1 MDGSRGGVLGWVGQN
16 HLMRTCTNEALVGI
30 LHTFNGF
37 LVTLQLY
44 AVEQRSENRKK
55 KKREINDLDITDKK
69 SKVQIGLW
77 CVQRP

>member
-44 AVEQRSENRKK
+44 AVEQRSEKGKK
-55 KKREINDLDITDKK
+55 QQREINDLDIQTKRVK
-69 SKVQIGLW
+69 Y
-77 CVQRP
+77 R

>member
-1 MDGSRGGVLGWVGQN
+1 MGQN

-44 AVEQRSENRKK
+44 AVEQRSEKGKK
-55 KKREINDLDITDKK
+55 QQREINDLDIQTKRVK
-69 SKVQIGLW
+69 Y
-77 CVQRP
+77 R